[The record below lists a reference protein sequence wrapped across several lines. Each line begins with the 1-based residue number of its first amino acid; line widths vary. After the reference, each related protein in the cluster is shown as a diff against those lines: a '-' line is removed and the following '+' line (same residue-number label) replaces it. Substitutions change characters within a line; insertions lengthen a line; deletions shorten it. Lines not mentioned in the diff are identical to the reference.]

1 MVVWFIRLLG
11 DARGSADRGLQE
23 RNAIVDDA
31 CCPLFGFRSVT
42 QGGVNAS
49 GCGRSA
55 WKPRKAHG
63 DSRFGVSEREFL
75 QPLESSDRSPS
86 TLQNWR

>member
-11 DARGSADRGLQE
+11 DARGSADRGLLE

-49 GCGRSA
+49 GLRQICVEAEESPWR
-55 WKPRKAHG
+55 
-63 DSRFGVSEREFL
+63 
-75 QPLESSDRSPS
+75 LEV
-86 TLQNWR
+86 